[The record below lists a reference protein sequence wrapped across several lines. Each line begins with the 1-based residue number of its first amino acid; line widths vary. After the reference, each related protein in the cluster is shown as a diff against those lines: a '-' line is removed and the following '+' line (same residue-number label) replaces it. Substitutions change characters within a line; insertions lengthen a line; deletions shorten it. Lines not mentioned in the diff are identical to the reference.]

1 MKRSESK
8 SQEIKLEISGKGDSA
23 RFELRQARTRS
34 SYGKYD
40 TVQPQLLIG
49 LDNLRLGVPLKL
61 REGGSNDPIAAKCRL
76 GWTVYG
82 SANNT
87 SSVRAVVNFH
97 SAAAADSDRLLNEQ
111 LRDFFTIDN
120 DGIQNQHEGL
130 ESEDDKRARILL
142 EKTTQRVGERF
153 ETGLLWRTDE
163 PNFPD
168 SYPMAVRRL
177 LGLERKLAKDTSIAD
192 CVRDQIYDY
201 ERKGYAH
208 KATQTELDSCDR
220 SRMWFLPLGVVQH
233 PRKQKVRLIWDAR
246 ATVDGVSF
254 NSKLLKGPDLLTSL
268 VAVLSSFRQFPVAVC
283 GDIREMFHQVQIREQ
298 DRLSQ
303 CFLWRDKPKDDI
315 QVFVMDVATFGSTC
329 SPVSAQFVKN
339 LNAKQFAD
347 RYPRAYKAI
356 VKHHYVDD
364 FLGSFEST
372 QEAVEVVEEVK
383 YVHSKGGFDI
393 RNFLSN
399 SSEVMER
406 IGVTPTNSMKK
417 LALERGKNVESVLGM
432 MWLPKVDCF
441 TTRQLEAHVFVDAS
455 EAAYCCVVYFR
466 LLGGNCIQVALV
478 GAKSKV
484 APLKTL
490 SIPRLELKAAVLG
503 AQYLKTVLKN
513 HEFPVSRT
521 YMWTDSTTVLAWIFS
536 DHRRFQKFVA
546 VRVGEILTL
555 SDPQDWRWINTKLNV
570 ADKATKWGNGPDFQQ
585 ANPWFRGPAFLHQPE
600 EHWPQRPQNI
610 TTQEEM
616 RPVHVHWSPAP
627 LIDVTRFNRLERM
640 LRTIAYV
647 LRFISNLRYKR
658 SGKSLKI
665 SSLEQ
670 EELQKAEETLEKIT

>member
-1 MKRSESK
+1 
-8 SQEIKLEISGKGDSA
+8 
-23 RFELRQARTRS
+23 
-34 SYGKYD
+34 
-40 TVQPQLLIG
+40 
-49 LDNLRLGVPLKL
+49 
-61 REGGSNDPIAAKCRL
+61 
-76 GWTVYG
+76 
-82 SANNT
+82 
-87 SSVRAVVNFH
+87 
-97 SAAAADSDRLLNEQ
+97 
-111 LRDFFTIDN
+111 
-120 DGIQNQHEGL
+120 
-130 ESEDDKRARILL
+130 
-142 EKTTQRVGERF
+142 
-153 ETGLLWRTDE
+153 
-163 PNFPD
+163 
-168 SYPMAVRRL
+168 
-177 LGLERKLAKDTSIAD
+177 
-192 CVRDQIYDY
+192 
-201 ERKGYAH
+201 
-208 KATQTELDSCDR
+208 
-220 SRMWFLPLGVVQH
+220 
-233 PRKQKVRLIWDAR
+233 
-246 ATVDGVSF
+246 
-254 NSKLLKGPDLLTSL
+254 
-268 VAVLSSFRQFPVAVC
+268 
-283 GDIREMFHQVQIREQ
+283 MFHQVQIREQ

-406 IGVTPTNSMKK
+406 IGVTPTNSKK
-417 LALERGKNVESVLGM
+417 ELALERSENVESVLGM

-441 TTRQLEAHVFVDAS
+441 TYTITLRRELLSVLDEDRIPTKREVLKVIMSLFDPLGLISFFLIHGKIIIQGIRASGTEWDEKISPNSFRQWRQWVQCFGQLESLRIPRCYFAPSLNSTRQLEAHVFVDAS

-665 SSLEQ
+665 CSLEQ
-670 EELQKAEETLEKIT
+670 EELQRAEETLWKIAQGECFPVEISVLSATKEAPKMRRARVSKASSIYKTWSYLDEYEVLCMWSRIGDAECALFEAKYPVILPRQHLITNLITDWYHRRFRHANWETVVNEMRQRSH